1 MDARMKWEQLSKSAK
16 DELLDKH
23 RNYNVD
29 HSWWDFTYDDFRE
42 QMDGIGISVDR
53 MQFSGFWSQGDG
65 ASFDGRVRDWH
76 KLLASLGK
84 TKELEFIAAH
94 KDDYDF
100 TLCWKNTGRY
110 SHENCLSFSPDL
122 SIDNPFDEE
131 EDPLKYF
138 AWEAAYGTA
147 GLLDSIEDELCEFVR
162 DKCREL
168 YKELEAEYEHLT
180 SDDSVID
187 VITDMYPE
195 EIDEALIEE
204 TEEFA

>member
-16 DELLDKH
+16 DELLGKH

-42 QMDGIGISVDR
+42 QMNDIGISVDK

-110 SHENCLSFSPDL
+110 PHENCLSFSPDL
-122 SIDNPFDEE
+122 SIDNPS
-131 EDPLKYF
+131 
-138 AWEAAYGTA
+138 G
-147 GLLDSIEDELCEFVR
+147 
-162 DKCREL
+162 
-168 YKELEAEYEHLT
+168 
-180 SDDSVID
+180 
-187 VITDMYPE
+187 
-195 EIDEALIEE
+195 
-204 TEEFA
+204 